1 MKPLLRCTDIKVAFG
16 GLFALDGVSF
26 EVPEASVLGLIGPNG
41 SGKTTFF
48 NAITGIVET
57 RSGKVEFCGKDITG
71 LSSRHVYHHGI
82 TRTFQRSRLCLSL
95 SVFDNV
101 VVGLQSKLDL
111 GLTTAFFNRARF
123 RRELDANVEAVSR
136 LLGKFSPKLPARIFD
151 PVGGLNMIDRRRVE
165 VCRALIAAP
174 RLVLMDEP
182 SAGMTHEE
190 THEFMD
196 DVLQVRQG
204 HPGMS
209 IVIIEHQMDV
219 VKRVAQRCVV
229 LNYGKKV
236 AEGTYDEVVAD
247 PWVQRAY
254 LGNYEHAD
262 G

>member
-1 MKPLLRCTDIKVAFG
+1 MNPLLRCTGIRVAFG
-16 GLFALDGVSF
+16 GLHALDGVSF
-26 EVPEASVLGLIGPNG
+26 EIAEDSVLGLIGPNG

-57 RSGKVEFCGKDITG
+57 KDGKVEFCGKDITG
-71 LSSRHVYHHGI
+71 MSSRHVYHEGI

-95 SVFDNV
+95 SVLDNV
-101 VVGLQSKLDL
+101 VTGLQSKLDL
-111 GLTTAFFNRARF
+111 SLLTTFLNRARF
-123 RRELDANVEAVSR
+123 RQQLDANIQDVTQ
-136 LLGKFSPKLPARIFD
+136 LLGKFNAKLPARIFD

-174 RLVLMDEP
+174 RLVLLDEP

-190 THEFMD
+190 THEFMN
-196 DVLQVRQG
+196 DVLQVRES

-209 IVIIEHQMDV
+209 IIIIEHQMDV

-262 G
+262 S